1 MSPIPSP
8 PSIAAHNAG
17 AHVATSTGTLPS
29 ISAHAP
35 ARSEPI
41 APRIISSLA
50 TKPLALSSAKKPAH
64 PARSD
69 PPFPAAHRTSGADAA
84 EATAETKTS
93 RRKTPSVERDARTS
107 ATRAATSAYVARN
120 IASLEP
126 LTATRSAVDE
136 TSGGAARAS
145 SKPRTPA
152 WSAKASARDAAIVSA
167 TATTVSGATRLS
179 AARVAAARRSP
190 SLRRIAS
197 DFARDSRSSPSPP
210 TFPPRL
216 PPLPAGSPSCS
227 SGVFGVS
234 AATGIDRPASRFR
247 QSSSYRLGSS
257 RGRDGSSSTTTTV
270 LVPRRLLTPA
280 RVGSLKPSYA
290 KSAHLTN
297 DFAALIL
304 AVLTRTGT
312 PHAWN
317 PSAHRRSLSLTPRP
331 LRSGS
336 THSLSTCALFSE
348 PPGLAT

>member
-1 MSPIPSP
+1 M
-8 PSIAAHNAG
+8 
-17 AHVATSTGTLPS
+17 
-29 ISAHAP
+29 
-35 ARSEPI
+35 
-41 APRIISSLA
+41 
-50 TKPLALSSAKKPAH
+50 
-64 PARSD
+64 
-69 PPFPAAHRTSGADAA
+69 
-84 EATAETKTS
+84 
-93 RRKTPSVERDARTS
+93 
-107 ATRAATSAYVARN
+107 
-120 IASLEP
+120 
-126 LTATRSAVDE
+126 
-136 TSGGAARAS
+136 
-145 SKPRTPA
+145 
-152 WSAKASARDAAIVSA
+152 SA

-190 SLRRIAS
+190 SLRRIAP
-197 DFARDSRSSPSPP
+197 DFARDSRSSPP
-210 TFPPRL
+210 TNPPRL
-216 PPLPAGSPSCS
+216 PPLPAGSPSRS

-234 AATGIDRPASRFR
+234 AATGIDRPTSRFR

-257 RGRDGSSSTTTTV
+257 RGRDGSSSTTTIV